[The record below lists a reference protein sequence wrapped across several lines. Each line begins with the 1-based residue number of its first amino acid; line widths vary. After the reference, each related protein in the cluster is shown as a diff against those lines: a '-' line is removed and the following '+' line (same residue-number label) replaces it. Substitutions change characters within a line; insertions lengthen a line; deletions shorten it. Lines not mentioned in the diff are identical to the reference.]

1 MRLARFPG
9 RDDAPTTATLW
20 ASKISR
26 IDGWLV
32 IVSFR
37 PKSAAN
43 VPAAQ
48 RERNTFVPYTGTVPE
63 NGSRARTSSV
73 RCALQILDLFTLDTP
88 VWGVSE
94 IARRMGVPK
103 GTVARLISDLC
114 VEGYLV
120 RDERRRYRL
129 AMHLYGMGLASVRGQ
144 EVYQA
149 CLPALI
155 ELHRQTRM
163 SAHLAV
169 LDGVEVMHVERLR
182 SDRMFEFIGCRTL
195 RSPVHA
201 TCTGK
206 MLLAFASPATRER
219 AIGQGLPRF
228 TDATITAPQSLRA
241 ELARVRERGYALD
254 RQEYMPGLGA
264 AAAPIF
270 GRNGE
275 LFAALAVVG
284 DAQIL
289 SDGHRERTINL
300 VTRIASAVAV

>member
-1 MRLARFPG
+1 
-9 RDDAPTTATLW
+9 
-20 ASKISR
+20 
-26 IDGWLV
+26 
-32 IVSFR
+32 
-37 PKSAAN
+37 
-43 VPAAQ
+43 
-48 RERNTFVPYTGTVPE
+48 VPE
-63 NGSRARTSSV
+63 NGSRVRTSSV
-73 RCALQILDLFTLDTP
+73 RSALKILDLFTLDAP
-88 VWGVSE
+88 IWGVSE
-94 IARRMGVPK
+94 IARHMGLPK
-103 GTVARLISDLC
+103 STVARLISDLC

-144 EVYQA
+144 EVYHA

-169 LDGVEVMHVERLR
+169 LDGVEVTHVERLR

-195 RSPVHA
+195 RSPIHA

-206 MLLAFASPATRER
+206 VLLAFASPATCER

-228 TDATITAPQSLRA
+228 TDATITAPQTLRS
-241 ELARVRERGYALD
+241 ELARVRERGFALD
-254 RQEYMPGLGA
+254 CQEYMPGLGA

-275 LFAALAVVG
+275 LFAAIAVVG

-289 SDGHRERTINL
+289 SDGQRARTISL
-300 VTRIASAVAV
+300 VTRIANAVAV